1 MLVADIAGGCTDVN
15 MAVCSTPLGSV
26 EVLDPITEKWEL
38 IASLAHPRGRLGLAT
53 VGTMLFAIG
62 GDDGDGNCARMG
74 KMVEV
79 YNAELDAWRLAP
91 PMPTYRCGF
100 GVAALHGLICAPNR
114 SAGPLEPVPV
124 FVMLRPLLLPLLLLC
139 LLRLTTFAVLDVAGG
154 WNGGPLSTVEIFNV
168 SNSSWA
174 VGKPITTP
182 RQDASAVAVDG
193 KLLLVGGCQSANT
206 PTPHV
211 ELCAPTPKRRPLC
224 GHGMTALSACADTI
238 R

>member
-53 VGTMLFAIG
+53 VGTMLFAMG

-100 GVAALHGLICAPNR
+100 GVAAPPAASGDRTTQA
-114 SAGPLEPVPV
+114 A
-124 FVMLRPLLLPLLLLC
+124 LRPFC
-139 LLRLTTFAVLDVAGG
+139 GHRIAFGRGAGG
-154 WNGGPLSTVEIFNV
+154 W
-168 SNSSWA
+168 
-174 VGKPITTP
+174 
-182 RQDASAVAVDG
+182 
-193 KLLLVGGCQSANT
+193 
-206 PTPHV
+206 
-211 ELCAPTPKRRPLC
+211 
-224 GHGMTALSACADTI
+224 
-238 R
+238 